1 LLGFYV
7 SLFASFSPSPAILL
21 LVPLSIGIAVLRYK
35 LYNIDVLINRT
46 LIYGTVTGMLA
57 LVYFSLV
64 FVLQFLL
71 RGLISQTNDVAIVVS
86 TLAVAVLFQPLRG
99 RIQQVI
105 DRRFYRR
112 KYDAART
119 LSAFSSTLRGE
130 TDLTRLSEQL
140 VAVIQETMQP
150 AHVSLWLRPTEQ
162 DRKHPATWI
171 TTPPVP

>member
-71 RGLISQTNDVAIVVS
+71 RGLISQTNDAAS
-86 TLAVAVLFQPLRG
+86 ACLAVA
-99 RIQQVI
+99 
-105 DRRFYRR
+105 
-112 KYDAART
+112 
-119 LSAFSSTLRGE
+119 
-130 TDLTRLSEQL
+130 
-140 VAVIQETMQP
+140 
-150 AHVSLWLRPTEQ
+150 
-162 DRKHPATWI
+162 
-171 TTPPVP
+171 PPD